1 MKKFL
6 TRSGKI
12 SAFVACLL
20 SLTISGFAQVSL
32 RKALDTD
39 LDNKADFT
47 VFRPGNNVWYT
58 LKSTGGYSAVSFGSA
73 NDDFVAPGDFDGDGK
88 GDVSV
93 FRDSNGTWYRLNSSN
108 NTFSAV
114 SFGIS
119 GDEPVARDY
128 DGDGKTDVAVVRRT
142 GGTMYWYYLNS
153 GSSNSFGAISFGNST
168 DFTAPGDYDGDGK
181 FDFAVQRPDAATGQ
195 GTFYVLNRQGVLT
208 VQPWGLANDIVAP
221 GDYDGDGKTD
231 FAVIR
236 EGSTPTSELIWY
248 VLQSSNGA
256 LSALSFGTTG
266 SDLNVQNDYDGDG
279 KTDFAVFRDTN
290 GTFYYAGSRTGT
302 VNVVP
307 WGASGDFPV
316 AGYDT
321 H

>member
-1 MKKFL
+1 MNNFL
-6 TRSGKI
+6 NRSGRL
-12 SAFVACLL
+12 SAGIVFLL
-20 SLTISGFAQVSL
+20 MFAISGFAQATL
-32 RKALDTD
+32 RKAIDTD
-39 LDNKADFT
+39 NDGKADFT
-47 VFRPGNNVWYT
+47 VFRPSNNVWYT
-58 LKSTGGYSAVSFGSA
+58 QKTGGGYGIVSFGSA

-93 FRDSNGTWYRLNSSN
+93 YRDSNGTWYRLNSSN
-108 NTFSAV
+108 NTFAAV
-114 SFGIS
+114 SFGTS

-142 GGTMYWYYLNS
+142 GGTMYWYYLRS
-153 GSSNSFGAISFGNST
+153 IDGAFGAASFGNST

-181 FDFAVQRPDAATGQ
+181 FDFAVQRPDTTTGQ
-195 GTFYVLNRQGVLT
+195 GTFFVLKRDGSLI

-236 EGSTPTSELIWY
+236 EGTTPNSELIWY
-248 VLQSSNGA
+248 VLQSSNNS

-266 SDLNVQNDYDGDG
+266 TDLNVQNDYDGDG
-279 KTDFAVFRDTN
+279 KTDFAVWRDTN
-290 GTFYYAGSRTGT
+290 GTFYYAGSATGT
-302 VNVVP
+302 VSVTP